1 MQAIRL
7 HHHGGPDTLQWEIQ
21 APDPRLMSGEALLRV
36 RACALN
42 HLDLFIRQGIPGV
55 DIGLPRILGC
65 DIAGEV
71 VQAPGW
77 EAGARVMLAPGAG
90 CGHCHFCLDGRDNE
104 CRQYQMLGYQRDGGY
119 AELVAAPLRSL
130 IPLPAGIEWA
140 AAASFP
146 LVFLTAWNMLVRRA
160 AIAPGQSVLVWA
172 ASSGVGIAAVQIAKL
187 FGCRVLATAG
197 SPAKREQ
204 ARQLGADAV
213 ADHYDAQQ
221 PVSKIAKQWAP
232 GGVDVV
238 VEHVGQASWEQS
250 LRALAPNG
258 VLVTCGATTG
268 FQAGIDLRFLF
279 TRQLR
284 LLGSY
289 MGRRAD
295 LDLLVRL
302 LAAGQL
308 KPVVDRV
315 FPLKDAAAAHRY
327 LDAKQQ
333 FGKVVLAV

>member
-1 MQAIRL
+1 MRAIRV
-7 HHHGGPDTLQWEIQ
+7 HQHGGPEALRWEES
-21 APDPRLMSGEALLRV
+21 APDPVAGEGEALVRV

-42 HLDLFIRQGIPGV
+42 HLDLFIRQGIAGV
-55 DIGLPRILGC
+55 TIGLPRILGC

-71 VQAPGW
+71 VRADGW

-90 CGHCHFCLDGRDNE
+90 CGHCHYCLDGRDNE
-104 CRQYQMLGYQRDGGY
+104 CRRYTMLGYQRDGGY
-119 AELVAAPLRSL
+119 AELVSVPRKSLLPLGSEL
-130 IPLPAGIEWA
+130 EWA

-160 AIAPGQSVLVWA
+160 AVSPGQTVLVWA

-187 FGCRVLATAG
+187 LGCRVLATAG
-197 SPAKREQ
+197 SAAKREQ
-204 ARQLGADAV
+204 ALQLGADAV
-213 ADHYDAQQ
+213 ADHYDTEH
-221 PVSKIAKQWAP
+221 PVSQVAKRWAP

-238 VEHVGQASWEQS
+238 IEHVGEASWEQS

-268 FQAGIDLRFLF
+268 YRAGLDLRFLF
-279 TRQLR
+279 ARQLR

-295 LDLLVRL
+295 LDILVQLL
-302 LAAGQL
+302 GEGKL

-315 FPLKDAAAAHRY
+315 FPLMEAAAAHRY
-327 LDAKQQ
+327 LEAKQQ
-333 FGKVVLAV
+333 FGKVVLKV